1 MKRYFSIIAFL
12 LVSAAAFAQ
21 KPSTEDL
28 VRAMRGG
35 RWSLEADKT
44 ILSAGEVAQLNVD
57 VFIPPAV
64 DGKTGEA
71 TTDGRQVHA
80 SDAGHTVAGTGVPF
94 IYHTQ
99 NWKILQGGGKMDI
112 IDDFNV
118 RYTAPASAPRDNT
131 IVISVELIPTG
142 HDMPK
147 VVLLKTLYFENGDN
161 IFTLNVP
168 ASGIN
173 DLRLSQKTIGAKKGP
188 NNPSTVV
195 AIDPAILARI
205 PAAEREKLQ
214 QQKNQADAAVQAS
227 DINLVSLTSNGNAI
241 YDPGSN
247 TTVIKFIG
255 LGRDLGP
262 GHPAAAGG
270 GIAMIT
276 YTGGLTKGVHP
287 FNGAMNSISVLPS
300 GPRDIKTCVCSMQ
313 GNSSLQKLKC
323 SGTLT
328 ITSMDGDFIT
338 GTISSTIWNNK
349 TGQDKYFQRGTVYGV
364 FKVRK
369 AYNDYKGK
377 GH

>member
-1 MKRYFSIIAFL
+1 MKRYFMLIVFL
-12 LVSAAAFAQ
+12 LVCAVGFAQ
-21 KPSTEDL
+21 KSSNDDL

-35 RWSLEADKT
+35 RWTLEADKT

-57 VFIPPAV
+57 VFIPPVV
-64 DGKTGEA
+64 DKNSGEI

-80 SDAGHTVAGTGVPF
+80 SDGAHAVAGTGIPF
-94 IYHTQ
+94 IYRTQ
-99 NWKILQGGGKMDI
+99 NWKILQGGGKLDI

-118 RYTAPASAPRDNT
+118 RYTAPSSAPANNA
-131 IVISVELIPTG
+131 IVITVELIPTG

-147 VVLLKTLYFENGDN
+147 VVLFKTLYFEDGDN
-161 IFTLNVP
+161 VFTLNVP
-168 ASGIN
+168 GSGIN
-173 DLRLSQKTIGAKKGP
+173 DLRLSQKTTGAKKGP
-188 NNPSTVV
+188 ANPSTVA
-195 AIDPAILARI
+195 AIDPALLAHI
-205 PAAEREKLQ
+205 PPAERAKLQ
-214 QQKNQADAAVQAS
+214 QQKNKVDAAVQAS

-241 YDPGSN
+241 FDPASN

-276 YTGGLTKGVHP
+276 YTGGLTKGIHP
-287 FNGAMNSISVLPS
+287 FNGASNSITVMPA
-300 GPRDIKTCVCSMQ
+300 GPRDVKTCVCSMQ

-323 SGTLT
+323 SGTLI
-328 ITSMDGDFIT
+328 ITNMDGDFIT
-338 GTISSTIWNNK
+338 GTISSTVWNNK

-369 AYNDYKGK
+369 AYNDYKGS